1 MINPHGSADLMP
13 LYVSDQNET
22 KRLLEEAKSLPSLL
36 VNSAVAANAVMLGAG
51 YFTPLKGYMNLADT
65 MSIAEDMGWDREAFA
80 TCMVRPD
87 VHQRVLDDLEYGRA
101 TQLSSTPTV
110 FINGRKVTYWRNTD
124 FIRAVVQEELSRL

>member
-1 MINPHGSADLMP
+1 
-13 LYVSDQNET
+13 
-22 KRLLEEAKSLPSLL
+22 
-36 VNSAVAANAVMLGAG
+36 
-51 YFTPLKGYMNLADT
+51 